1 MIGSYRWN
9 LFAGGIGLVGTLL
22 ISLPNNIWETA
33 LIQSLYSFL
42 SLFLLTFIIRW
53 VFGFLIRTSN
63 SGSFKPG
70 VTFDQETDSP
80 RGQTIDLSTPA
91 DGEVILPRVDQ
102 QQGTGTNPANL
113 DEDSVFTPLNPP
125 KLSTKL
131 EQQDP
136 EELVRAL
143 RRMTEE

>member
-9 LFAGGIGLVGTLL
+9 LFAGGIGLVGTLI

-63 SGSFKPG
+63 AGSLKAG
-70 VTFDQETDSP
+70 AVHHQESDSP
-80 RGQTIDLSTPA
+80 RGRTIDLSTPA
-91 DGEVILPRVDQ
+91 DGEPILPRVEQ
-102 QQGTGTNPANL
+102 QQGTGTYAASM

-131 EQQDP
+131 EQDP

>member
-9 LFAGGIGLVGTLL
+9 LFAGGIGLIGTLFV
-22 ISLPNNIWETA
+22 SLPNNIWETA

-42 SLFLLTFIIRW
+42 SLFLLTFVIRW

-63 SGSFKPG
+63 TGSSKSGIKHG
-70 VTFDQETDSP
+70 QETGSP
-80 RGQTIDLSTPA
+80 RGRTIDLSTPA
-91 DGEVILPRVDQ
+91 DGDPNLPEVEQ
-102 QQGTGTNPANL
+102 QQGTGTSGAPT
-113 DEDSVFTPLNPP
+113 DEDSLFTPLNPP

-131 EQQDP
+131 EQDP

-143 RRMTEE
+143 RRMTDE